1 MPGPLED
8 LRAMKLEEGG
18 REKDGRRKEV
28 LFDEKRFIPLE
39 DLRAMKLE
47 EGEREKDGRRK
58 EVLFDDKRF
67 ITKEM
72 ARKDRGMLQVGYRRG
87 GVEG

>member
-1 MPGPLED
+1 MED

-18 REKDGRRKEV
+18 
-28 LFDEKRFIPLE
+28 
-39 DLRAMKLE
+39 
-47 EGEREKDGRRK
+47 REKDGRRK